1 MIHLGD
7 ITKISGYEA
16 PAVDVVVGG
25 SPCQDL
31 SVAWKR
37 AGLAG
42 ERSGLY
48 MEQIRIIKEMRE
60 ADVLRGRTDVDIR
73 PRYMVWENVPG
84 AFSSNGGKDFAA
96 VIEEAIRVA
105 EPEAPDVPVPEKGWP
120 TSGVLFDECGRW
132 SVAWRVLDAQFWG
145 VPQRRRRIALVADFG
160 GKSASE
166 VLFVT
171 EGVSG
176 NPQSGKPKGEETAR
190 HAQSCSGADDR
201 ESGAVTFEPGIAAR
215 EGGHIYEGVSGTL
228 RANAGD
234 NQMTVAYT
242 LKIRSGC
249 EGGGKGALVQE
260 DKSATLATNNDQYL
274 FQPVVYD
281 ARGNGNGDTVSILT
295 GDHNNRITDYSSV
308 VVENQ
313 PVFCLQGGGATS
325 QNCQGAGYKSGTSYT
340 LNTTDVHGVVY
351 GIGSYHSNAWKSG
364 NPDSGIYEA
373 DTAKTLDALNCGY
386 PACNQGG
393 MAIVQPIPASGKNA
407 VLNAMQ
413 GFGHYIESEEASS
426 LKSRDYKDATDLVVQ
441 TEVAGVDCRNMNEY
455 QELYPTIQAKP
466 NGGQSLNFS
475 GAVRHNYIVRRLTPL
490 ECERLQGFPDGWTDI
505 GEWLDSKGKKHK
517 EADSPRYK
525 ALGNSIAIPPWKW
538 VMKRL
543 SACYERDA
551 TLASLFDG
559 IGGFPYIWEQIN
571 GKGSCLWASE
581 IEEFPIAVTKL
592 RFGG

>member
-31 SVAWKR
+31 SVAGKR

-176 NPQSGKPKGEETAR
+176 NPQSGKSKGEETAR
-190 HAQSCSGADDR
+190 HAQSRTGADDR
-201 ESGAVTFEPGIAAR
+201 EGGVAYWDGSQTVGTLTANNAGGNQRMPDKDNFNCVIQPVTIEPGIAAR

-234 NQMTVAYT
+234 NQMAVAYT

-249 EGGGKGALVQE
+249 EDGAPAV
-260 DKSATLATNNDQYL
+260 A
-274 FQPVVYD
+274 
-281 ARGNGNGDTVSILT
+281 
-295 GDHNNRITDYSSV
+295 
-308 VVENQ
+308 
-313 PVFCLQGGGATS
+313 
-325 QNCQGAGYKSGTSYT
+325 
-340 LNTTDVHGVVY
+340 Y

-393 MAIVQPIPASGKNA
+393 MAIVQLASGKNA

-475 GAVRHNYIVRRLTPL
+475 GAVRQNYIVRRLTPL